1 MILGWPCW
9 IGVVVDDLERQRHFY
24 RDILGFTEV
33 AHGSDWAHFDLG
45 DARLLE
51 IMRRGD
57 RPQIDQ
63 ARYQV
68 GYAVEDVRTAR
79 EHLIA
84 RGCSQSVT
92 WRAVRQQA
100 AGGATSGTRRARC
113 SSSRNAAPKKHRRR
127 RDASMTHGLRP
138 GRAE

>member
-9 IGVVVDDLERQRHFY
+9 IGVVVDDLDRQRQFY

-68 GYAVEDVRTAR
+68 GYAVEDVRAAR
-79 EHLIA
+79 EHLIT
-84 RGCSQSVT
+84 RGVQPISDVEGSAET
-92 WRAVRQQA
+92 
-100 AGGATSGTRRARC
+100 GGWWC
-113 SSSRNAAPKKHRRR
+113 YF
-127 RDASMTHGLRP
+127 RDAEGNVFELKERRT
-138 GRAE
+138 EET